1 MPPTPYIV
9 SDPSGGEMKKVMY
22 SILRV
27 LDRREDPVG
36 STELAKQLLS
46 HGVELSER
54 TVRYY
59 LKMLDERG
67 LTLVNGKKGRVITD
81 RGRGELSSAFVSERL
96 SFVINRIDSLSYLTD
111 LKLDDLRGKS
121 ILNISFFPEKSLKE
135 ALKAMAGVF
144 ASPYV
149 VSSRIIMATGGDR
162 IGDVVI
168 PEGCVGLGTVCSITL
183 NGIFLKAGI
192 PVSSRYGGVVE
203 IRERQARRFTALISY
218 EGSSLDPLEVFI
230 KSGMT
235 DVQGVMRAGSGK
247 ILASFREIPIVSLE
261 EAEAIGAR
269 MLRKGLAG
277 KIIFGKPNQPL
288 LDVPVGVDKV
298 GMIVMGGLNPVAAAE
313 EAGIHTTSMAMST
326 LYEYSKLLS
335 FNEAVSSLLY
345 Q

>member
-1 MPPTPYIV
+1 
-9 SDPSGGEMKKVMY
+9 
-22 SILRV
+22 
-27 LDRREDPVG
+27 
-36 STELAKQLLS
+36 
-46 HGVELSER
+46 
-54 TVRYY
+54 
-59 LKMLDERG
+59 
-67 LTLVNGKKGRVITD
+67 
-81 RGRGELSSAFVSERL
+81 
-96 SFVINRIDSLSYLTD
+96 
-111 LKLDDLRGKS
+111 
-121 ILNISFFPEKSLKE
+121 
-135 ALKAMAGVF
+135 
-144 ASPYV
+144 
-149 VSSRIIMATGGDR
+149 
-162 IGDVVI
+162 
-168 PEGCVGLGTVCSITL
+168 
-183 NGIFLKAGI
+183 
-192 PVSSRYGGVVE
+192 
-203 IRERQARRFTALISY
+203 
-218 EGSSLDPLEVFI
+218 
-230 KSGMT
+230 MT